1 MQFKRVANIYFLM
14 ISILTLMP
22 FSPKNPYTQIST
34 FIIVLGFTML
44 KEAYE
49 DYRRYKQDKEIN
61 YKKTQTYKS
70 KSKDFENLYWYE
82 LKPGD
87 IIKVKFYF

>member
-1 MQFKRVANIYFLM
+1 M